1 MRKKPE
7 RPKPSA
13 LAKAV
18 ELLAGQEHSKRRL
31 TEKLRIRGYEEEEID
46 GAVERLEARHYLDD
60 EAACARAYQRF
71 YEDGAMSCR
80 QIEQKLLTRG
90 FPPALVRASAPQD
103 PDRNEREKKAAVRSL
118 RGKFH
123 GPSQTEKMKQFLYR
137 RGFSYEVCDAAVEAF
152 LEDNPEF
159 RMEEKDSYEE

>member
-31 TEKLRIRGYEEEEID
+31 TEKLRVRGYEEEEID
-46 GAVERLEARHYLDD
+46 GAVERLEERHYLDD

-90 FPPALVRASAPQD
+90 FPPALVRASVPQD
-103 PDRNEREKKAAVRSL
+103 PDRDEREKKAAVRSL
-118 RGKFH
+118 KGKFH
-123 GPSQTEKMKQFLYR
+123 DPSQTEKMKQFLYR

-152 LEDNPEF
+152 LEENPEF

>member
-31 TEKLRIRGYEEEEID
+31 TEKLRIRGYEEKEID
-46 GAVERLEARHYLDD
+46 GAVERLEERHYLDD

-103 PDRNEREKKAAVRSL
+103 PDRDEREEKAAVRSL
-118 RGKFH
+118 KGKFH

-152 LEDNPEF
+152 LEENPEF

>member
-46 GAVERLEARHYLDD
+46 GAVERLEERHYLND

-103 PDRNEREKKAAVRSL
+103 PDRDEREKKAAVRSL
-118 RGKFH
+118 KGKFH
-123 GPSQTEKMKQFLYR
+123 GPLQTEKMKQFIYR

>member
-46 GAVERLEARHYLDD
+46 GAVERLEERHYLDD

-80 QIEQKLLTRG
+80 QRG

-103 PDRNEREKKAAVRSL
+103 PDRDEREKKAAVRSL
-118 RGKFH
+118 KGKFH

-152 LEDNPEF
+152 LEENPEF

>member
-31 TEKLRIRGYEEEEID
+31 TEKLRVRGYEEEEID
-46 GAVERLEARHYLDD
+46 GAVERLEERHYLDD

-90 FPPALVRASAPQD
+90 FPPALVRASVPQD
-103 PDRNEREKKAAVRSL
+103 PGRDEREKKAAIRSL

-152 LEDNPEF
+152 LEENPEF

>member
-31 TEKLRIRGYEEEEID
+31 TEKLRVRGYEEEEID
-46 GAVERLEARHYLDD
+46 GAVERLEERHYLND

-103 PDRNEREKKAAVRSL
+103 PDRDEREKKAAIRSL

-123 GPSQTEKMKQFLYR
+123 GPPQTEKMKQFLYR

-152 LEDNPEF
+152 LEENPEF

>member
-13 LAKAV
+13 LAKAG

-31 TEKLRIRGYEEEEID
+31 TEKLRIRGYEEEEIG
-46 GAVERLEARHYLDD
+46 GAVERLEERHYLDD

-71 YEDGAMSCR
+71 YEEGAMSCR

-103 PDRNEREKKAAVRSL
+103 PDRDEREKKAAVRSL
-118 RGKFH
+118 KGKFH

-137 RGFSYEVCDAAVEAF
+137 RGFSREEIREALARF
-152 LEDNPEF
+152 HTEYI
-159 RMEEKDSYEE
+159 EE

>member
-31 TEKLRIRGYEEEEID
+31 TEKLRIRGYEAEEID
-46 GAVERLEARHYLDD
+46 GAVERLEERHYLDD
-60 EAACARAYQRF
+60 EAACTRAYQRF

-103 PDRNEREKKAAVRSL
+103 PDRDEREKKAAVRSL

-152 LEDNPEF
+152 LEENPGF

>member
-1 MRKKPE
+1 MRKKTE

-18 ELLAGQEHSKRRL
+18 ELLAAQEHSKKRL
-31 TEKLRIRGYEEEEID
+31 SEKLRIRGYEEDEID
-46 GAVERLEARHYLDD
+46 GAVERLEERHYLDD

-71 YEDGAMSCR
+71 YEDESMSCR
-80 QIEQKLLTRG
+80 QIEQKLLSRG

-103 PDRNEREKKAAVRSL
+103 PDRDGREKAAAFRSL
-118 RGKFH
+118 EGRFRS
-123 GPSQTEKMKQFLYR
+123 PALREKMKQFLYR

-152 LEDNPEF
+152 LEENPEF